1 MGIAFEL
8 RRQGVRYLPRLVRP
22 VPGLGRE
29 VMMEGFAA
37 IFEDLDDPRTG
48 NSVRHDLL
56 ETFNRAA

>member
-1 MGIAFEL
+1 
-8 RRQGVRYLPRLVRP
+8 
-22 VPGLGRE
+22 
-29 VMMEGFAA
+29 MMEGFAA